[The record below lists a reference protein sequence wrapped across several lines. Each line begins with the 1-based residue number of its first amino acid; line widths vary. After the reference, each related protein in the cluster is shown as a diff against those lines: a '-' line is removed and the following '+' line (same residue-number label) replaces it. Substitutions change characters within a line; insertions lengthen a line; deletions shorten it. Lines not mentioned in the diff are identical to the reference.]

1 MSGKWKET
9 DWFLC
14 DNYLP
19 YARGGGYVISRSI
32 VDFVGKNAE
41 LLRYIYFSIILLY
54 TKYQTYL
61 NSVS

>member
-41 LLRYIYFSIILLY
+41 LLR
-54 TKYQTYL
+54 
-61 NSVS
+61 